1 MLAVLLNWIFIAAT
15 AFCIGFGITRLVDS
29 TLHYQMKSTDSMIA
43 MGLVVA
49 TVYAQVW
56 SLFYKVGLLAD
67 IVLLVISVILILVF
81 RKEILAVLQQKLHA
95 CTVKKGLFLTI
106 AILLWS
112 YCASRGYMHY
122 DSDLYHAQSIRWIEE
137 YGVVK
142 GLGNIHVRFAYNS
155 SFFALSALYSMPWL
169 FGQSLHCLNGFFAL
183 ILCVEA
189 LRIGK
194 VWERKGL
201 LLSDYARVAA
211 LYYLTLVYGEITSP
225 ASDYAI
231 MCTVFYIVIKWLAQ
245 MEDKEEKTN
254 VVPYAL
260 LCVGGAYAVS
270 LKLTAGLILL
280 LAIKP
285 VAMLIRKKHWKSIVI
300 YLILGIVV
308 VAPWLI
314 RTVMISG
321 YLLYPFPKLDIFSV
335 DWKIPAKAAALDAA
349 EIKTWGR
356 GLNDASLVDMAIWEW
371 FPTWFH
377 STLPAIGKILVILD
391 LICLIAGSVYI
402 VISLCKKRWE
412 RLDMLLVWA
421 AVAVSF
427 LFWQVSAPLL
437 RYGYAYVLLLVV
449 LTAGIFLG
457 DIFNR
462 QPVLGRAVCFILLV
476 LGAAKLFSLGNYIIG
491 SSRQPYYVRQR
502 DYNTY
507 ELDNFVVE
515 GVIFYYPK
523 EGDRV
528 GYDAFPAIPRKT
540 KFLFR
545 GEDLKD
551 GFRN

>member
-1 MLAVLLNWIFIAAT
+1 MLAVLLNWFFIAVA
-15 AFCIGFGITRLVDS
+15 AFCIGFGIARLVDS
-29 TLHYQMKSTDSMIA
+29 RLHYQMKSIDSMIA
-43 MGLVVA
+43 MGIVAA

-67 IVLLVISVILILVF
+67 IVLLVSSAILIVGF
-81 RKEILAVLQQKLHA
+81 RKEMLAVVQQKLHA
-95 CTVKKGLFLTI
+95 CTVQKGLLLI
-106 AILLWS
+106 IVILLWS
-112 YCASRGYMHY
+112 YCTSRGYMHY

-169 FGQSLHCLNGFFAL
+169 FGQSLHCVNGFLAFV
-183 ILCVEA
+183 LCVEA
-189 LRIGK
+189 LCIGK
-194 VWERKGL
+194 AWKRKRL
-201 LLSDYARVAA
+201 LLSDYARVVA

-231 MCTVFYIVIKWLAQ
+231 MCTIFYIIVKWLAQ
-245 MEDKEEKTN
+245 IEQKETN

-280 LAIKP
+280 LVMKP
-285 VAMLIRKKHWKSIVI
+285 VSILICKKHWKNIVI
-300 YLILGIVV
+300 YLALGIMVIT
-308 VAPWLI
+308 PWLV

-321 YLLYPFPKLDIFSV
+321 YLIYPFPELDIFLV
-335 DWKIPAKAAALDAA
+335 DWKIPVEAAALDAA

-356 GLNDASLVDMAIWEW
+356 GLNNASLVDMTIWEW

-377 STLPAIGKILVILD
+377 ATLPTIGKILVILD
-391 LICLIAGSVYI
+391 LICLVVGSVYI
-402 VISLCKKRWE
+402 VVSLCKRRWE
-412 RLDMLLVWA
+412 RLDILLVWA

-427 LFWQVSAPLL
+427 AFWQVSAPLL
-437 RYGYAYVLLLVV
+437 RYGYAYVLLLVA
-449 LTAGIFLG
+449 LTAGIFLES
-457 DIFNR
+457 IFNR
-462 QPVLGRAVCFILLV
+462 QPIGRAVCFILLA
-476 LGAAKLFSLGNYIIG
+476 LGAVKLFSLGNYMIG
-491 SSRQPYYVRQR
+491 SSGQPYYVRQR
-502 DYNTY
+502 EYNTY
-507 ELDNFVVE
+507 ELDSFVVE
-515 GVIFYYPK
+515 GVTFYYPK

-545 GEDLKD
+545 GGNLKD